1 MSTAAQKSANV
12 SNSHLSTGPR
22 TEQGKQKAAKN
33 SAKHYLTAKQVVVPG
48 ENPDEYNELH
58 HDLEQSW
65 NPANPQESLL
75 VEQIAQNAW
84 RLMRVR
90 RLEAATFE
98 SFMPRL
104 QPSASSFQPRSPDR
118 PPADDGKAMMR
129 AFHENAKAFDNL
141 RRYATP
147 IERAYHNAIAE
158 LTKLQKERKKCE
170 IGSVSQSPAAPEPSS
185 AREQAFHSPSA
196 VSEFSSSAAAT
207 QSSGNVPLP
216 HYAKV

>member
-1 MSTAAQKSANV
+1 M
-12 SNSHLSTGPR
+12 
-22 TEQGKQKAAKN
+22 AAKN

-48 ENPDEYNELH
+48 ENLDEYNELH

-98 SFMPRL
+98 VFMPRI
-104 QPSASSFQPRSPDR
+104 QPSASSFQPRSPER
-118 PPADDGKAMMR
+118 PPTDDGKAMMR

-147 IERAYHNAIAE
+147 IERAYHNTIAE
-158 LTKLQKERKKCE
+158 LTKLQKERKKSE
-170 IGSVSQSPAAPEPSS
+170 IGSVSQSPAAPES
-185 AREQAFHSPSA
+185 APLPERAFQGNSIH
-196 VSEFSSSAAAT
+196 VQSSSFAAAAKA
-207 QSSGNVPLP
+207 SENVPLP